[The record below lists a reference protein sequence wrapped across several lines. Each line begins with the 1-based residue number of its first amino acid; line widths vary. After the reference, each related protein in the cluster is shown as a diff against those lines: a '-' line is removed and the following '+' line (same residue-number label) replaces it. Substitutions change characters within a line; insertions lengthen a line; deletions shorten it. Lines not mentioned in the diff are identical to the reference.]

1 MDDPKKKYPPGFTP
15 DNGTDTLPLPKGFVP
30 ESAKK
35 KDSIPAV
42 SLTEEQLNSPVS
54 VDASQ
59 YKLGGSLFGNALK
72 SLNIPEENMVLSG
85 ALQVPDSKSL
95 FDGELPESV
104 TDFNKQF
111 EELTGHREFSLSE
124 PTKNTGLLTS
134 DVGKGQRK
142 SFEQQKFLTYRKGKQ
157 KLDEASKSIYFGDI
171 STQELL
177 DMQSNPITRNVTN
190 RIIKEYVPAAPDD
203 SLENPETVELARKNI
218 VEKNRVNYVNAET
231 VAIGQLDDV
240 IGSSVAE
247 LSQPI
252 DIKQGGTATNNINEL
267 RAGLG
272 GVANLKNNDEISN
285 AIAQVNKIQ
294 DAEQSYVGSTIK
306 STIEERNKFKQ
317 KTASVLQALNDRLQY
332 NISKQGITPTISQL
346 NEQIEKSVGE
356 RLLSVEAGEGGKE
369 SDFENTKAKKIDQFK
384 LGLTAIEKS
393 DPILFKNVTNAIAAE
408 GKIAPTDFSQIA
420 SVGQQIYNKRVF
432 GGAAYNPELIDKES
446 SYDYT
451 TFEEK
456 VAAASGQVGEWF
468 KDNGYKNY
476 FEFPEKLIRTAAK
489 EKGISNSLVVD
500 AMVFNEKI
508 LGYDQIPKSGALDD
522 IIAGIAQP
530 LDGINSTISSW
541 TESPAETYLRS
552 NSLTEGLTAK
562 VPDDKGNYSDLLPS
576 ERGRFLTD
584 MFRGTGQFVTQVLLT
599 KGVGGAAKAITGLA
613 VPLSAVQA
621 KNVVDY
627 GGTFV
632 STFLQSYGPSYE
644 EHLQKTGDANTAALI
659 ATIDGISAAAF
670 EEILPDVKI
679 ASGAMRG
686 LTKGLS
692 GDLMTL
698 VKKGGDPAEL
708 ALKARPFVQKF
719 FQNATTTIA
728 KENIEEL
735 GTNYTDFV
743 VESIFDPASAK
754 ERNLNKELWDTFKST
769 TAAMLLPSIIGGGA
783 SAYQK
788 DFTQN
793 SLHAAAINFD
803 SYKESLQNSLDKG
816 YMSQDDYN
824 DAIKILTTHRESI
837 IGAPEI
843 NANEERLST
852 RQRMDYALEDT
863 KIKVYKQKSEKAEG
877 VAKEM
882 WDGKIAAAE
891 DVQREI
897 LMPEAKPVVEK
908 EISPVVEEKIT
919 EVAAEEKPV
928 ITPEVVSTP
937 IERSKGDV
945 VDETDVVITKDN
957 YKEWID
963 YLKKGG
969 ELSGSDL
976 IDLRNAANASYREK
990 QKPNDEKFDRDKNL
1004 KEWKDE
1010 NDRLMKE
1017 YFKESDYLSNLPNS
1031 YGLEGD
1037 VNAKE
1042 TYHFTDPQSLLSIL
1056 DVNHIYGEGET
1067 SGVSTTTNKA
1077 FDHPELTQVQAY
1089 GEGNKPLTFAEKGV
1103 RIDLDLPKLKEDGVR
1118 IKKGSEHIG
1127 TFEGEFELRVG
1138 KYEGVENAS
1147 KYIKQIQVDRKIVD
1161 EKTFEEIKQAADKL
1175 GIKVVEKTDYE
1186 RPVSKIKKPKAN
1198 EQTTP
1203 TESETIIL
1211 AEESGKPKVRV
1222 SAEQLQ
1228 ERQPAAIRQK
1238 YIDDFNIVEDSSFDF
1253 RVKSEL
1259 STEDRKKAVADIQSG
1274 KNTAAARKLEQE
1286 IKDTQDRGTVI
1297 INRGRGNNAQ
1307 TVEIP
1312 IDEWFQLEPIE
1323 QENVFKTAD
1332 EMDDFT
1338 TSIIADNDITLDNID
1353 DLKHLFNG
1361 FPYDQE
1367 RFQQVKDYLSTESN
1381 VSDQT
1386 AQVSQEGQQPATE
1399 KTITEKGKEFADRIR
1414 SLKSKKDTLQ
1424 ANVFGIP
1431 VALYDGAL
1439 EVIATAVENGAKL
1452 VDAIRDGMNSIPE
1465 KERKNLDIER
1475 FSKHIEDAAE
1485 GKKPKIRTTGEV
1497 IKPPKP
1503 PKKEQVD
1510 EEDETTPKRRFTQRL
1525 LDDPN
1530 IDEEAK
1536 DKIREN
1542 LEYVRQ
1548 RNSVSVANANR
1559 IINDVG
1565 VEEAYHLVTSDLTLN
1580 GAVRTVIGETLIK
1593 KFNDLAAN
1601 ADNEP
1606 ERLHYIQ
1613 RTSDIADYVA
1623 EQLGTIPGQ
1632 IIQALS
1638 LYARLTPEAQ
1648 LLAATKQARRDG
1660 NRRAKRQRRRVNDIG
1675 DKLQKANEEVVD
1687 QLTSEGK
1694 TKPAVEKAQKS
1705 TVQKGKDKV
1714 QAARDRRKKL
1724 LDKYK
1729 GDKGSGLTLS
1739 SGGLTKE
1746 GIEYVGGL
1754 IKTYIDEGLANV
1766 QIIAGHIIQHLK
1778 DAGAKINDDV
1788 EKNVN
1793 DIVEENVNRV
1803 IDRSVTKSLF
1813 ELEQDVNRIVKEH
1826 YTVPAVVG
1834 ESLKQKFINQIGLDW
1849 QDAEQLEKE
1858 IHKEFE
1864 KISTRKKND
1873 ILFKEKAKFD
1883 KIQSGMEGNKKVEKK
1898 TLHDEIIKY
1907 TNLGAFD
1914 NDNFSKFLSDK
1925 LGLGQLTP
1933 EEGKKLTD
1941 LAKKIQD
1948 APEGSPKN
1956 DATQDLLAYR
1966 ANLKG
1971 TNWGEVVQ
1979 GAWYANILS
1988 GYGTHIKNIV
1998 STFFNGAAFFA
2009 SESARSPRSIPV
2021 LLAGAARGLHRGLVE
2036 AAHTVKTGRS
2046 PIHVSK
2052 IEIPG
2057 VLERQK
2063 FVGGLLNPYNWLKF
2077 VGRLMV
2083 AEDVLQF
2090 QALKE
2095 MRATQLA
2102 YKEARKSGS
2111 KNPFSKATWKIINEK
2126 LLNTKERSEDAI
2138 AQAESEGFKKKTVE
2152 WKRRVY
2158 ELMELS
2164 RPIQMTEDAYG
2175 FAAKGTFNHANEGTL
2190 GALTNALT
2198 SIIDV
2203 PIGGVKPL
2211 RFVVPFTRILTNVVN
2226 TALDFTPVGFVR
2238 AIRGKRG
2245 FESFD
2250 KFHPTKGAYVE
2261 LTDEERKQLVARAS
2275 LGIGLTTAL
2284 YAMTKI
2290 PCKEG
2295 HNMIEITGGGTGNY
2309 LKDDQL
2315 KQTGWQP
2322 YSVRVCGGDYF
2333 SYKLTPMV
2341 LNLSMIGNMGDFE
2354 KYNPKASE
2362 ASFMKKVMMGAWET
2376 KSVMLDMTWVASTTQ
2391 FMQHLSSD
2399 NPQQE
2404 MKGFFRQLEN
2414 NAKQLVIPNFFT
2426 QASQRVQSLF
2436 NMPQKQAD
2444 NIWERFIQDIP
2455 VARNSLNDKINA
2467 LGDPITRDVDVLYS
2481 SLKKDPVWDYLNEK
2495 GGWVAPVN
2503 KNTLI
2508 VYDFNT
2514 DEDRPATADEYYEFS
2529 KLRGNLI
2536 RQEIENLIAGGVT
2549 IETDEETIS
2558 KDAYELTKDE
2568 LKTVLTKIS
2577 GEATRLAKA
2586 QLFGESEK
2594 QSKSIQ
2600 LNESINNDF

>member
-1 MDDPKKKYPPGFTP
+1 MADGKNPFVGMTLDDTTKNGSGNPFLKMKLGDSEKK
-15 DNGTDTLPLPKGFVP
+15 N
-30 ESAKK
+30 
-35 KDSIPAV
+35 SIQTI
-42 SLTEEQLNSPVS
+42 SLTEEKLNSPVS

-177 DMQSNPITRNVTN
+177 DLQSNPITRNVTN

-369 SDFENTKAKKIDQFK
+369 SDFENTKDKKIDQFK

-393 DPILFKNVTNAIAAE
+393 DPILFNNVTNAIAAE

-489 EKGISNSLVVD
+489 EKGISNPLVVD
-500 AMVFNEKI
+500 AMVFNEKL
-508 LGYDQIPKSGALDD
+508 LGYDQIPKAGALDD
-522 IIAGIAQP
+522 VIAGIAQP

-541 TESPAETYLRS
+541 TESPAQTYLRS
-552 NSLTEGLTAK
+552 KELTSGLTAK
-562 VPDDKGNYSDLLPS
+562 VPDEQGNYSDILPS

-599 KGVGGAAKAITGLA
+599 KGVGAAAKGISGLA

-632 STFLQSYGPSYE
+632 STFLQSYGPAYE
-644 EHLQKTGDANTAALI
+644 EHLQKTGDANTSALI

-679 ASGAMRG
+679 ASGAMKG

-728 KENIEEL
+728 KENLEEL
-735 GTNYTDFV
+735 GTQYVDFV
-743 VESIFDPASAK
+743 TESIFDPASSK

-769 TAAMLLPSIIGGGA
+769 TAAMLLPSIVGGGA
-783 SAYQK
+783 SSIQK

-837 IGAPEI
+837 AGAPKV
-843 NANEERLST
+843 NANEDVLST
-852 RQRMDYALEDT
+852 RQRMNYALEDT

-891 DVQREI
+891 NVQREI
-897 LMPEAKPVVEK
+897 LMPEAKPIVEK
-908 EISPVVEEKIT
+908 EVAPVVEEEIT
-919 EVAAEEKPV
+919 EVAAEENPV
-928 ITPEVVSTP
+928 ITTEVVSTP
-937 IERSKGDV
+937 IERSNEDIEPIRQLGTGANV
-945 VDETDVVITKDN
+945 YFETDKYRVNDDFSKD
-957 YKEWID
+957 
-963 YLKKGG
+963 GG
-969 ELSGSDL
+969 VWLNIGDTDGGIPL
-976 IDLRNAANASYREK
+976 ANI
-990 QKPNDEKFDRDKNL
+990 KFD
-1004 KEWKDE
+1004 
-1010 NDRLMKE
+1010 
-1017 YFKESDYLSNLPNS
+1017 
-1031 YGLEGD
+1031 
-1037 VNAKE
+1037 NAKE
-1042 TYHFTDPQSLLSIL
+1042 AVF
-1056 DVNHIYGEGET
+1056 VA
-1067 SGVSTTTNKA
+1067 K
-1077 FDHPELTQVQAY
+1077 
-1089 GEGNKPLTFAEKGV
+1089 
-1103 RIDLDLPKLKEDGVR
+1103 KLN
-1118 IKKGSEHIG
+1118 
-1127 TFEGEFELRVG
+1127 
-1138 KYEGVENAS
+1138 ENAPNGLVS
-1147 KYIKQIQVDRKIVD
+1147 D
-1161 EKTFEEIKQAADKL
+1161 FHN
-1175 GIKVVEKTDYE
+1175 VEKIINNFKEEYKSQD
-1186 RPVSKIKKPKAN
+1186 N
-1198 EQTTP
+1198 EQTTTSESEAIIP
-1203 TESETIIL
+1203 TEEI
-1211 AEESGKPKVRV
+1211 GKPKVRV
-1222 SAEQLQ
+1222 SADQLQ

-1238 YIDDFNIVEDSSFDF
+1238 YIYDFNIVEDSSFDF

-1259 STEDRKKAVADIQSG
+1259 STKDRKKAVEDIKAG
-1274 KNTAAARKLEQE
+1274 KNTAAAKKLEAE
-1286 IKDTQDRGTVI
+1286 IKDAQDRGIVT

-1307 TVEIP
+1307 TVDIP
-1312 IDEWFQLEPIE
+1312 IAEWFQLEPIE
-1323 QENVFKTAD
+1323 QENIFKTAD
-1332 EMDDFT
+1332 EMDDLT
-1338 TSIIADNDITLDNID
+1338 TSIIQDNDITLENID